1 MSGEQIGDGR
11 VVDGCPEDA
20 RLWYAA
26 EALGLKPRE
35 ILEMGWE
42 AVECGLAWMEGRAL
56 AQARARGE
64 E

>member
-1 MSGEQIGDGR
+1 M
-11 VVDGCPEDA
+11 DGCPEDA